1 MVKTI
6 TQEPIDKTNEVGN
19 PAAQAPA
26 VPGWSRSVP
35 VESQPLEDEPPPP
48 PVSGRTLG
56 LWLDGEDCAILSKM
70 VALARGQGLE
80 ASEAQILRALLR
92 VGLQHPGGFDQVRA
106 LLERDERELGCQKQA
121 PRARGDEEN
130 PIRATYAPSRQ
141 GRAEF

>member
-6 TQEPIDKTNEVGN
+6 TQEPVDRTNEVGN

-92 VGLQHPGGFDQVRA
+92 VGLQHPGAFDQVQI
-106 LLERDERELGCQKQA
+106 LLKRDGRELRCQEQV
-121 PRARGDEEN
+121 PGARGGAEN
-130 PIRATYAPSRQ
+130 PVRAIYAPSEP
-141 GRAEF
+141 GRAEP

>member
-6 TQEPIDKTNEVGN
+6 TQEPIDTNNEVGN

-56 LWLDGEDCAILSKM
+56 LWLDGEGCAILSRM
-70 VALARGQGLE
+70 GALARGQGLE
-80 ASEAQILRALLR
+80 ASESQILRALLR
-92 VGLQHPGGFDQVRA
+92 VGLQHPGAFDQVRA
-106 LLERDERELGCQKQA
+106 LLERDERELGC
-121 PRARGDEEN
+121 
-130 PIRATYAPSRQ
+130 
-141 GRAEF
+141 

>member
-6 TQEPIDKTNEVGN
+6 PLEPIDKTKEDVN
-19 PAAQAPA
+19 PAPQARTL
-26 VPGWSRSVP
+26 PGWPASVP

-70 VALARGQGLE
+70 VVSARAQGLE

-92 VGLQHPGGFDQVRA
+92 VGLQHPGAFDQVRA
-106 LLERDERELGCQKQA
+106 LLKQNEREGQA
-121 PRARGDEEN
+121 PQAGDRQEN
-130 PIRATYAPSRQ
+130 PVRTAPS
-141 GRAEF
+141 GSGAA